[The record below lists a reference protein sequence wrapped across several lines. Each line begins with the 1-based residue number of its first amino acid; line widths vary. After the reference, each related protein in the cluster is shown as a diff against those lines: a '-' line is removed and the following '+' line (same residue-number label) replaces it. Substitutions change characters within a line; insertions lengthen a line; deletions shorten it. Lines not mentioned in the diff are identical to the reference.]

1 MVNTDGVVF
10 GNYRTGI
17 LGKDL
22 NRSFRGVDLSMYPVV
37 KSIINLAREINR
49 SYGDRFIG
57 FYDFH
62 GHSQKKNVFSYG
74 P

>member
-17 LGKDL
+17 LGRDL
-22 NRSFRGVDLSMYPVV
+22 NRSFKTSDLSMYPIV
-37 KSIINLAREINR
+37 KAVINLAADL
-49 SYGDRFIG
+49 SKQYGEKFIG

-62 GHSQKKNVFSYG
+62 GHS
-74 P
+74 